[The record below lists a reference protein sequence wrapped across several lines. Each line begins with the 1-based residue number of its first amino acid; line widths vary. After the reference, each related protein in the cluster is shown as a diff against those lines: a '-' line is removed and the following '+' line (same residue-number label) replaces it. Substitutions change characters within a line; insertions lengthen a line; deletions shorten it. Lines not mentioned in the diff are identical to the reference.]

1 MLKTWLVE
9 SRFLGRVRTKRPL
22 TRPDKSG
29 HPLPLGTP
37 WERAGGFLRFLPS
50 PLGPLGRGWRSREA
64 GEPGEGSWL
73 VGLRQSL
80 RRGDPSVSMGGG
92 STVVGKTVLLT

>member
-29 HPLPLGTP
+29 HPLPLGEGWRFSAFSTLSLGERVAKP
-37 WERAGGFLRFLPS
+37 RSGRAG
-50 PLGPLGRGWRSREA
+50 
-64 GEPGEGSWL
+64 
-73 VGLRQSL
+73 
-80 RRGDPSVSMGGG
+80 
-92 STVVGKTVLLT
+92 